1 MVYINHFFL
10 FDNNKKKKIRNNEKT
25 KIFKKINT

>member
-10 FDNNKKKKIRNNEKT
+10 FDNNKKKKLEIM
-25 KIFKKINT
+25 KKQKFLKK

>member
-10 FDNNKKKKIRNNEKT
+10 FDNNKKKKLEIM
-25 KIFKKINT
+25 KKRKFLKK